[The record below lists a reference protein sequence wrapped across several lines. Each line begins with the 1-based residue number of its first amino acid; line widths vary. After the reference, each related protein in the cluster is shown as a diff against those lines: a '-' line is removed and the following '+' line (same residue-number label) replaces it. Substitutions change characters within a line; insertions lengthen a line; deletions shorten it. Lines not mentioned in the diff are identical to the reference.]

1 MGERDD
7 GLGLSLSLSLGLNQ
21 KESTPRLNPTPM
33 ASYSSS
39 SHMHMQNS
47 WIQMIQ
53 SSGTYSFFFFYNE
66 FLIFLIYE

>member
-47 WIQMIQ
+47 WIQMFQ
-53 SSGTYSFFFFYNE
+53 SSGTYSFFFYNE